1 MLIKEMDCNIH
12 QHSQCSCHRKAQP
25 ASQSLEE
32 VDFLKSACSA
42 AQKGDTARL
51 KHLVA
56 KRPSLVDED
65 GAGGEH
71 SWSFVGHVHHA
82 SQPG

>member
-1 MLIKEMDCNIH
+1 MLRFNITMDCEIH
-12 QHSQCSCHRKAQP
+12 QHGQCSCHKKAQP

-32 VDFLKSACSA
+32 LDFLKSACSA

-51 KHLVA
+51 KHLLA
-56 KRPSLVDED
+56 KHPMLINED

-71 SWSFVGHVHHA
+71 CCPSWATATLLFA
-82 SQPG
+82 